1 MNPGARCVA
10 GAAMAAAWLAGC
22 TSAKPPPAAAAAAP
36 SAAEACRT
44 LIDSLAA
51 VVPPGQSLAELQA
64 RGIRV
69 RNPLRF
75 PPGAVQRPLQSSGAA
90 VQMMINPDGTVV
102 PGSPKTVKAVGEPQV
117 AAAMEAGALSMSF
130 DLDGAAA
137 KPASPIP
144 YVTTFAVCIP
154 S

>member
-1 MNPGARCVA
+1 MNAGARCVA
-10 GAAMAAAWLAGC
+10 GAAVAATWLAGC
-22 TSAKPPPAAAAAAP
+22 TGAKPPPAVAAAP
-36 SAAEACRT
+36 SPAEACRT
-44 LIDSLAA
+44 LVDSLAA

-64 RGIRV
+64 LGIRV

-130 DLDGAAA
+130 DLDGASA
-137 KPASPIP
+137 KPTSPIP